1 MKTIYSAIQ
10 PSGIMTLGN
19 YIGAVNNWQAMQADS
34 ENKCI
39 FALADL
45 HTITVRQKPED
56 LYANSMSFYALLL
69 AVGLDVEKSIVY
81 FQSHVRQHSEL
92 AWLLNCYTYVGEMN
106 RMTQFKDK
114 SAKHADN
121 INMGLMDYPVLM
133 AADIL
138 LYGADLVPVGY
149 DQLQHIEITRDI
161 ALRVNN
167 LYGDIFKVPEGFIP
181 KVGAKIMSLQD
192 PESKMSKSDPNPNA
206 VVSCLDAP
214 EVIMKKFKRAV
225 TDSDTVIAYDP
236 EKKAGISN
244 LLRILAAAEG
254 KSVEQVEAECSSLR
268 YGDLKVRVGESVVEM
283 LRPFRTE
290 YDRLMASEDY
300 LLKCAKDG
308 AERAAAIA
316 ETTLNKFKKAIGF
329 VPRQG

>member
-19 YIGAVNNWQAMQADS
+19 YIGAVNNWRAMQSDS

-45 HTITVRQKPED
+45 HTITVRQDPKQFNE
-56 LYANSMSFYALLL
+56 NCWNFYALLL
-69 AVGLDVEKSIVY
+69 AVGLDPKKSIVY
-81 FQSHVRQHSEL
+81 LQSHVKEHSEL

-114 SAKHADN
+114 SAKHSDN

-138 LYGADLVPVGY
+138 LYDTDLVPVGY

-167 LYGDIFKVPEGFIP
+167 IYGDIFKVPEGFIP

-192 PESKMSKSDPNPNA
+192 PTSKMSKSDPNPNA
-206 VVSCLDAP
+206 VISCLDAP

-225 TDSDTVIAYDP
+225 TDSDTLIAYDP
-236 EKKAGISN
+236 ENKAGISN
-244 LLRILAAAEG
+244 LLGILAVAQGKTIEETLKDCEG
-254 KSVEQVEAECSSLR
+254 YR
-268 YGDLKVRVGESVVEM
+268 YGDLKVRVGESVIEM
-283 LRPFRTE
+283 LRPFQEE
-290 YDRLMASEDY
+290 YRRLIGDKGY
-300 LLKCAKDG
+300 LLECAKQG
-308 AERAAAIA
+308 AQSAREIA
-316 ETTLNKFKKAIGF
+316 QKTLNRFKKSIGYILSE
-329 VPRQG
+329 

>member
-19 YIGAVNNWQAMQADS
+19 YIGAVNNWRTMQSNGD
-34 ENKCI
+34 NKCI

-45 HTITVRQKPED
+45 HTITVRQQPEQF
-56 LYANSMSFYALLL
+56 NKNCWSFYALLL
-69 AVGLDVEKSIVY
+69 AVGLDPKKSIVY
-81 FQSHVRQHSEL
+81 LQSHVKEHCEL

-121 INMGLMDYPVLM
+121 INAGLFTYPVLM

-138 LYGADLVPVGY
+138 LYDTDLVPVGY

-167 LYGDIFKVPEGFIP
+167 IYGDIFKVPDGFIP

-192 PESKMSKSDPNPNA
+192 PTSKMSKSDTNPNA
-206 VVSCLDAP
+206 VISCLDTP
-214 EVIMKKFKRAV
+214 DVIMKKFKRAV
-225 TDSDTVIAYDP
+225 TDSDTTIAYDP
-236 EKKAGISN
+236 QNKAGISN
-244 LLRILAAAEG
+244 LLGILAVAQGKTIEETLKDCEG
-254 KSVEQVEAECSSLR
+254 FR
-268 YGDLKVRVGESVVEM
+268 YGDLKVRVGESVIEM
-283 LRPFRTE
+283 LRPFQEE
-290 YDRLMASEDY
+290 YNRLIESKDY
-300 LLKCAKDG
+300 LTACAKEG
-308 AERAAAIA
+308 AEKAREIA
-316 ETTLNKFKKAIGF
+316 ENTLKRFKKALGYIL
-329 VPRQG
+329 

>member
-138 LYGADLVPVGY
+138 LYQPHYVPVGA
-149 DQLQHIEITRDI
+149 DQKQHVEITRDI
-161 ALRVNN
+161 AIRFNN
-167 LYGDIFKVPEGFIP
+167 RYGETFRVPEPYIM
-181 KVGAKIMSLQD
+181 KEGASIKSLQE
-192 PESKMSKSDPNPNA
+192 PAKKMSKSDENA
-206 VVSCLDAP
+206 NASVYLTDDKDT
-214 EVIMKKFKRAV
+214 IIRKFKRAV
-225 TDSDTVIAYDP
+225 TDSDNEIRVSP
-236 EKKAGISN
+236 EKAGISN
-244 LLRILAAAEG
+244 LLNIYASFAGCSLA
-254 KSVEQVEAECSSLR
+254 EAENTFR
-268 YGDLKVRVGESVVEM
+268 GKGYGDFKLAVGETVADALAPVQEEQRRLLSDKEYLNSV
-283 LRPFRTE
+283 LQ
-290 YDRLMASEDY
+290 A
-300 LLKCAKDG
+300 G
-308 AERAAAIA
+308 AERAFKASRK
-316 ETTLNKFKKAIGF
+316 TLSKVYRKIGF
-329 VPRQG
+329 YRGE

>member
-19 YIGAVNNWQAMQADS
+19 YIGAVNNWRAMQADK
-34 ENKCI
+34 NNDCI

-45 HTITVRQKPED
+45 HTITVRQQPQ
-56 LYANSMSFYALLL
+56 AFNTNCWSFYALLL
-69 AVGLDVEKSIVY
+69 AVGLDVERSTVY
-81 FQSHVRQHSEL
+81 LQSHVHEHSEL

-114 SAKHADN
+114 SLKHADN
-121 INMGLMDYPVLM
+121 VNMGLMDYPVLM

-138 LYGADLVPVGY
+138 LYDTDLVPVGY

-167 LYGDIFKVPEGFIP
+167 IYGDIFKVPEGFIP

-206 VVSCLDAP
+206 VISCLDDPA
-214 EVIMKKFKRAV
+214 VIMKKFKKAV
-225 TDSDTVIAYDP
+225 TDSDTTIAYDP
-236 EKKAGISN
+236 ENKAGISN
-244 LLRILAAAEG
+244 LLRILAVTEN
-254 KSVEQVEAECSSLR
+254 KSVEKTVEDCQGLR
-268 YGDLKVRVGESVVEM
+268 YGDLKVRVGEAVVEM
-283 LRPFRTE
+283 LRPFQDE
-290 YDRLMASEDY
+290 YKKLVNEKDY
-300 LLKCAKDG
+300 LLKCAKLG
-308 AERAAAIA
+308 KEKAQAKAEKVLKR
-316 ETTLNKFKKAIGF
+316 FKDAIGYISL
-329 VPRQG
+329 